1 MFWVDLK
8 LWQPNSANDWNTI
21 KQKEKAGGRTAA
33 NDEQELWTEWHN
45 LEQREF
51 PNSWHHGLS
60 HCTTRFNK
68 CTAED
73 PQNEWPARCT
83 HITVPCNNNKI
94 FKKKTQN
101 KRIRKKMF
109 RANGGWGWG
118 VFKVCEWLYILKSKT
133 TKLVTMVTDSYDKN
147 KIHFNAYGGRQ
158 HCWFH
163 QNDFPQHI
171 CFLFRKPKS

>member
-1 MFWVDLK
+1 MTTQLCQWLEHYK
-8 LWQPNSANDWNTI
+8 AEGEGWRQNSCQRWAGTMNWMAQP
-21 KQKEKAGGRTAA
+21 
-33 NDEQELWTEWHN
+33 WTEGIPKQLTSWSVSLHN
-45 LEQREF
+45 KVQQVHCWRPSEWMACPVHSHYCSLQQQQ
-51 PNSWHHGLS
+51 NLS
-60 HCTTRFNK
+60 
-68 CTAED
+68 
-73 PQNEWPARCT
+73 
-83 HITVPCNNNKI
+83 
-94 FKKKTQN
+94 KKTQN